1 MVCLRERS
9 GWPECVAVTLL
20 IVGASLNAASATQ
33 AAAQGERV
41 VIRTVP
47 SPDQVVVTRSTQ
59 DITMNLEGQP
69 GLPVNGVIVNK
80 TTFAT
85 TMKAGSP
92 NAQGQTE
99 VRYTLDT
106 FNIETTFNGA
116 PMPVGNVGR
125 DLAGQTVSIT
135 FDDADHVVDVQAS
148 NPMLRPLLSSGF
160 FSVPKMTLAIGEST
174 SVRNQM
180 PIPLPAATSLN
191 ATLESTYTL
200 QSVTTEP
207 AGRVAHLGIAITGGM
222 EQAAAPAGS
231 PMSITVTVSGNGTM
245 DVNLDAGYVLRQDTN
260 STFDAEVHPP
270 SAAGSSPPAVKLH
283 GTMKMTSQ
291 ADAPR

>member
-116 PMPVGNVGR
+116 PMPVGNVAIRCCGR
-125 DLAGQTVSIT
+125 CSRRD
-135 FDDADHVVDVQAS
+135 
-148 NPMLRPLLSSGF
+148 SS
-160 FSVPKMTLAIGEST
+160 VCRK
-174 SVRNQM
+174 
-180 PIPLPAATSLN
+180 
-191 ATLESTYTL
+191 
-200 QSVTTEP
+200 
-207 AGRVAHLGIAITGGM
+207 
-222 EQAAAPAGS
+222 
-231 PMSITVTVSGNGTM
+231 
-245 DVNLDAGYVLRQDTN
+245 
-260 STFDAEVHPP
+260 
-270 SAAGSSPPAVKLH
+270 
-283 GTMKMTSQ
+283 
-291 ADAPR
+291 